1 MAGKW
6 LRNSCIHISL
16 QLRGL
21 SDVIMSPK
29 VVFSWIR
36 KDSPRSLPKE
46 VLRLLRMKG
55 LNASISMAREKGW
68 RGSSCRVMF
77 DEKILV
83 RSALHRWEIGRDDL
97 RMS

>member
-1 MAGKW
+1 M
-6 LRNSCIHISL
+6 HISL

-36 KDSPRSLPKE
+36 KDSLGSLPKE

-55 LNASISMAREKGW
+55 LNASISIAREKGW
-68 RGSSCRVMF
+68 RGGSCRVMF
-77 DEKILV
+77 DESMLERI
-83 RSALHRWEIGRDDL
+83 ALHRWEMGRGDL